1 MRRSEA
7 RTPANRTGQTGV
19 SLVLAGSVLALLAV
33 ACASSS
39 TQLTDLETGLA
50 AVERRLDELRS
61 QTPTRQDLATVVQA
75 IESQVDSD
83 VTANADLK
91 EDLRQIISDLEALRN
106 LVQEQ
111 RQILNASMERLEQTS
126 TDVALIQVRLE
137 RQEAYLAALDQ
148 LQETN
153 RPTPAAETVD
163 PKSLYDAAYRN
174 YSEGRYERAITGF
187 RDYLD
192 TFPDGVD
199 AGSAQYWLGESHLG
213 QGRYRAAI
221 EELSLVRELYPES
234 DKVASS
240 MLKIGVALTELG
252 DRERAIEMF
261 LRVRGSYPGTDEA
274 ILALQQLDNL
284 GAEQ

>member
-7 RTPANRTGQTGV
+7 RTSGNRNGRAGG
-19 SLVLAGSVLALLAV
+19 SLVLAGSVLALLSV

-39 TQLTDLETGLA
+39 TQLTGLETGLA
-50 AVERRLDELRS
+50 AVERRLDELTS
-61 QTPTRQDLATVVQA
+61 QTPTRQDLATIVQA
-75 IESQVDSD
+75 LESQVDGD
-83 VTANADLK
+83 VIANADMK
-91 EDLRQIISDLEALRN
+91 EDLRQILSDLEALRT

-111 RQILNASMERLEQTS
+111 RLILNASIERLEQTG
-126 TDVALIQVRLE
+126 TDVALIQDRLE
-137 RQEAYLAALDQ
+137 RQEAYLAALNQ

-153 RPTPAAETVD
+153 RPAPAVETVD
-163 PKSLYDAAYRN
+163 PKTIYGTAYQD

-187 RDYLD
+187 RRYLD

-213 QGRYRAAI
+213 QGQYRAAI

>member
-1 MRRSEA
+1 MRRPES
-7 RTPANRTGQTGV
+7 RTSGIRSVRAWVP
-19 SLVLAGSVLALLAV
+19 LVVVGSVSALLAV

-39 TQLTDLETGLA
+39 TQLADLETGLA
-50 AVERRLDELRS
+50 AVERRLDELTS
-61 QTPTRQDLATVVQA
+61 QTPTRQDLATIVQA
-75 IESQVDSD
+75 LESQVDGD
-83 VTANADLK
+83 VIANADLK
-91 EDLRQIISDLEALRN
+91 EDLRQILSDLEALRT

-111 RQILNASMERLEQTS
+111 RLILNTSVERVEQTS
-126 TDVALIQVRLE
+126 TDVALIQDRLE
-137 RQEAYLAALDQ
+137 RQEAYLAALGQ
-148 LQETN
+148 LQQSS
-153 RPTPAAETVD
+153 RATPAVETVD
-163 PKSLYDAAYRN
+163 PKTIYDSAYQD

-187 RDYLD
+187 RRYLE

-221 EELSLVRELYPES
+221 EELSLVQKRYPES

-240 MLKIGVALTELG
+240 MLRIGVALNELG
-252 DRERAIEMF
+252 DRELAIEM
-261 LRVRGSYPGTDEA
+261 LRRVRGSYPDTDEA

>member
-7 RTPANRTGQTGV
+7 RTSGNRNGRAGG
-19 SLVLAGSVLALLAV
+19 SLVLAGSVLALLSV

-39 TQLTDLETGLA
+39 TQLTGLETGLA
-50 AVERRLDELRS
+50 AVERRLDELTS
-61 QTPTRQDLATVVQA
+61 QTPTRQDLATIVQA
-75 IESQVDSD
+75 LESQVDGD
-83 VTANADLK
+83 VIANADMK
-91 EDLRQIISDLEALRN
+91 EDLRQILSDLEALRT

-111 RQILNASMERLEQTS
+111 RLILNASIERLEQTG
-126 TDVALIQVRLE
+126 TDVALIQDRLE
-137 RQEAYLAALDQ
+137 RQEAYLAALNQ

-153 RPTPAAETVD
+153 RPAPAVETVD
-163 PKSLYDAAYRN
+163 PKTIYGTAYQD

-187 RDYLD
+187 RRYLD

-213 QGRYRAAI
+213 QGQYRAAI

-240 MLKIGVALTELG
+240 MLKIGVARTELG
-252 DRERAIEMF
+252 ERDLAIEMF
-261 LRVRGSYPGTDEA
+261 LRVRGSYPDTDEA

>member
-1 MRRSEA
+1 MRRPEV
-7 RTPANRTGQTGV
+7 RTSGNRNGRAGG
-19 SLVLAGSVLALLAV
+19 SLVLAGSVLALLSV

-39 TQLTDLETGLA
+39 TQLTGLETGLA
-50 AVERRLDELRS
+50 AVERQLDELRS
-61 QTPTRQDLATVVQA
+61 QTPTRQDLATIVQA
-75 IESQVDSD
+75 LESQVDSD
-83 VTANADLK
+83 VIANADLK
-91 EDLRQIISDLEALRN
+91 EDLRQILSDLEALRT

-111 RQILNASMERLEQTS
+111 RLILNASVERLEQTS
-126 TDVALIQVRLE
+126 MDVALIQGRLE
-137 RQEAYLAALDQ
+137 RQEAYLAALNQ

-153 RPTPAAETVD
+153 RPAPAVETVD
-163 PKSLYDAAYRN
+163 PKTIYGTAYQD

-187 RDYLD
+187 RRYLD

-213 QGRYRAAI
+213 QGQYRAAI
-221 EELSLVRELYPES
+221 EELGLVRARYPES

-240 MLKIGVALTELG
+240 MLKVGVALTELG
-252 DRERAIEMF
+252 ERDLAIEMF
-261 LRVRGSYPGTDEA
+261 LRVRGSYPDTDEA

>member
-1 MRRSEA
+1 M
-7 RTPANRTGQTGV
+7 
-19 SLVLAGSVLALLAV
+19 LAGSVLALLSV

-39 TQLTDLETGLA
+39 TQLADLETGLA
-50 AVERRLDELRS
+50 AIERRLDELRS

-75 IESQVDSD
+75 LEGQVDSD

-91 EDLRQIISDLEALRN
+91 EDLRQILSDLEALRT

-111 RQILNASMERLEQTS
+111 RQILNEAVERVEQTG
-126 TDVALIQVRLE
+126 TDVAQIEGRLE
-137 RQEAYLAALDQ
+137 RQEAYLATLNQ
-148 LQETN
+148 LQATS
-153 RPTPAAETVD
+153 RPAPAVETVD
-163 PKSLYDAAYRN
+163 PKTLYDTAYQD

-187 RDYLD
+187 RSYLD
-192 TFPDGVD
+192 TFPDGGD

-213 QGRYRAAI
+213 RGQYRAAI
-221 EELSLVRELYPES
+221 EELSLVRARYPES

-240 MLKIGVALTELG
+240 MLKVGVALTELG
-252 DRERAIEMF
+252 DRELAIEMF
-261 LRVRGSYPGTDEA
+261 HRVRGSYPDTDEA